1 MRSAISRPRSGKVR
15 GKEADMKYLAF
26 RIDTSTIKDHK
37 VVGGFFVR
45 GQRDTD
51 YNWSMLA
58 EFDSM
63 DATKEYIKSIR
74 TDPIQQPVYGPTGY
88 GIQI

>member
-1 MRSAISRPRSGKVR
+1 
-15 GKEADMKYLAF
+15 MKYLAF

-37 VVGGFFVR
+37 VVNGYFVR

-51 YNWSMLA
+51 FNWPMLA
-58 EFDSM
+58 ELDSM
-63 DATKEYIKSIR
+63 DAAKEYIKSIR
-74 TDPIQQPVYGPTGY
+74 TDPIQQPVYGPDGY

>member
-1 MRSAISRPRSGKVR
+1 
-15 GKEADMKYLAF
+15 MKYLAF

-37 VVGGFFVR
+37 VVKGYFVR

-51 YNWSMLA
+51 YNWPMLA

-63 DATKEYIKSIR
+63 DAAREHIKSIR
-74 TDPIQQPVYGPTGY
+74 TDSIREPVYGPTGY
-88 GIQI
+88 GIQL